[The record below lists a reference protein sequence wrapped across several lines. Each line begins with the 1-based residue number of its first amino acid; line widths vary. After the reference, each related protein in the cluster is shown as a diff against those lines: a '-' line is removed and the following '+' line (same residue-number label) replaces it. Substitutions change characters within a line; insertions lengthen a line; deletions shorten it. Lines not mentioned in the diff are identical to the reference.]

1 MNVQD
6 HLPTLTQNNS
16 MQAFTFGDPEPVLN
30 THDLMSM
37 FQVYWNGT
45 YYEPPVSL
53 DGLAKSF
60 RSTPYLS
67 TAIIYKRNQLVSA
80 FKPNKLMSSK
90 AFEQLVMDFLVFGMG
105 YVEAVK
111 SRSNQ
116 IVQVTT
122 PLAKYMRRKQDPKE
136 FLMITENW
144 KYHHFERD
152 TVFQVRECD
161 INQEIY
167 GTPEYLAAL
176 QSAFLN
182 ESATLFRRKYYNN
195 GSHAGFILYLTDP
208 QQSESDVDTL
218 RQALKDSKGPG
229 NFRNLFLYSPNG
241 KENGIKLIPVSEV
254 AAKDEFAHVKSITR
268 DDILAAMRTPPQLLG
283 IIPNNTGGF
292 GSITEAEQVHWNS
305 EIIPLQHRIADQ
317 INGWIGQSVIT
328 FKSYAEIRNNVNT
341 V

>member
-1 MNVQD
+1 MNAQD

-111 SRSNQ
+111 SRSNK

-152 TVFQVRECD
+152 AVFQVRECD

-208 QQSESDVDTL
+208 QQSEDDVNNL

-229 NFRNLFLYSPNG
+229 NFRNLFLYSPSG
-241 KENGIKLIPVSEV
+241 KPDGIKLIPVSEV
-254 AAKDEFAHVKSITR
+254 AAKDEFAHIKSITR

>member
-1 MNVQD
+1 
-6 HLPTLTQNNS
+6 
-16 MQAFTFGDPEPVLN
+16 
-30 THDLMSM
+30 M

-111 SRSNQ
+111 SRSNK

-152 TVFQVRECD
+152 AVFQVRECD
-161 INQEIY
+161 INQEI
-167 GTPEYLAAL
+167 
-176 QSAFLN
+176 
-182 ESATLFRRKYYNN
+182 
-195 GSHAGFILYLTDP
+195 
-208 QQSESDVDTL
+208 
-218 RQALKDSKGPG
+218 
-229 NFRNLFLYSPNG
+229 
-241 KENGIKLIPVSEV
+241 
-254 AAKDEFAHVKSITR
+254 
-268 DDILAAMRTPPQLLG
+268 
-283 IIPNNTGGF
+283 
-292 GSITEAEQVHWNS
+292 
-305 EIIPLQHRIADQ
+305 
-317 INGWIGQSVIT
+317 
-328 FKSYAEIRNNVNT
+328 
-341 V
+341 